1 MYMYT
6 QTVYIHY
13 VGQGGTRK
21 EGTADNSSRIMG
33 NVNVTYRV
41 LADYVTAVGFDGES
55 ALAETKEWLAKTMTV
70 REERVEHHMH
80 HQYQHNIIVT
90 IQHEGCNKYCVLHSN
105 KYYILCPKQTAAV
118 RTAAV

>member
-41 LADYVTAVGFDGES
+41 LADYVTAVSFDGEK

-70 REERVEHHMH
+70 REERVELLILSPGENEMH
-80 HQYQHNIIVT
+80 HQYQHNV
-90 IQHEGCNKYCVLHSN
+90 NSN
-105 KYYILCPKQTAAV
+105 YTA
-118 RTAAV
+118 